1 MTVLLTGAILATRL
15 DGLGKDVRGTR
26 ECPSMASR
34 PGVDQ
39 LRDLQRLTDSALSYL
54 PFDELLEELLNRV
67 VEILGVD
74 TAALL
79 LIEDDGRTLVP
90 RAAKGLEEEVER
102 RIRIAVGRG
111 FAGRVAGTRKPVQIT
126 DLDHAEIV
134 NPLLRE
140 KGLKSLLGVPLV
152 VEGGVIG
159 VLHVGS
165 LKERV
170 FTDDETELLVSAAD
184 RAALAIR
191 LRLAERERGL
201 ADALQESLMPTLPEV
216 PGMGLEGR
224 YLPAASARLG
234 GDWFD
239 AFPLPG
245 GRLGMTIG
253 DVSGRGFNAAAVMG
267 QLRSGLRAYATDRT
281 SPAEV
286 VERLNNL
293 LRQLEPGRN
302 ATLLYMVLDPQ
313 EGTLAISGAGHPP
326 PLVLGAA
333 GGAEFLELPSSVP
346 LGAVRYARYEDVE
359 GRLEAG
365 ATMLLYTD
373 GVVER
378 PGEPLDVGLERLR
391 QTAAGLD
398 RRPGSMCDAILDS
411 MLPEGA
417 HRDDV
422 ALLVARALPL
432 SDPLELRLAADV
444 DTIPPLRRVLG
455 RWLREA
461 EATTVEIEEISL
473 ACSEACANAIEH
485 AYAPGPA
492 ALEVHAT
499 VSEAGDA
506 VIQVRDYGSWRPARG
521 SHRGRGMLLMKGLM
535 DSVDVDAGDGG
546 TTVKLTRRLAVSGA

>member
-1 MTVLLTGAILATRL
+1 
-15 DGLGKDVRGTR
+15 
-26 ECPSMASR
+26 MASR

-54 PFDELLEELLNRV
+54 PFDELLDELLNRV

-126 DLDHAEIV
+126 DLEHAEIV

-152 VEGGVIG
+152 VEGEVIG

-191 LRLAERERGL
+191 GRLAERERGL
-201 ADALQESLMPTLPEV
+201 ADALQDSLMPTLPEM

-239 AFPLPG
+239 AFALPG

-253 DVSGRGFNAAAVMG
+253 DVSGRGFNAAALMG
-267 QLRSGLRAYATDRT
+267 QLRSGLRAYATDRA
-281 SPAEV
+281 SPADV

-313 EGTLAISGAGHPP
+313 EGTLAICGAGHPP
-326 PLVLGAA
+326 PLVMGAV
-333 GGAEFLELPSSVP
+333 GGAEFLELPGSVP

-359 GRLEAG
+359 GRLEPG

-391 QTAAGLD
+391 QTAASLD

-417 HRDDV
+417 DRDDV

-461 EATTVEIEEISL
+461 EATPVEIEEISL

-499 VSEAGDA
+499 VSDAGDA

-521 SHRGRGMLLMKGLM
+521 AHRGRGMLLMKGLM

-546 TTVKLTRRLAVSGA
+546 TTVKLTRRLAVSEA